1 MENFSLDFK
10 NTKLFKNLQNQILN
24 GNLSHATLISSPDE
38 MSLSCFTNLLAN
50 MLMCNKVC
58 GECENCIK
66 IKSNTH
72 PDVLRYPKGKTFLV
86 SDALDIVEN
95 AFKKPILSD
104 IKVFIINGVD
114 QSVAGQNKILKIL
127 EEPPKNVFFI
137 LSTTNTKTVLDT
149 IMSRVQSYSLAPFNQ
164 EELSQIL
171 SFHNIEASKN
181 VIAFSEG
188 YLGKAVLLSQ
198 NLKFDEIFDFVKNIF
213 TQLKSSK
220 DIVNYSK
227 QLADKENFQL
237 ELELLFFLYRQ
248 ALYFINNQKTTYID
262 IDFASLNLNNNMIS
276 QILKRLCEAEKALY
290 ANVNLNLIC
299 DNLLLHILEE
309 KYLWK

>member
-1 MENFSLDFK
+1 MEDFSFNFK
-10 NTKLFKNLQNQILN
+10 KTKLFNELQTQIIN

-38 MSLSCFTNLLAN
+38 MSLECFTNLLAN
-50 MLMCNKVC
+50 TLVCNQV
-58 GECENCIK
+58 CENCEHCIK
-66 IKSNTH
+66 VKSRTH
-72 PDVLRYPKGKTFLV
+72 PDILTYPKGKNFLV

-95 AFKKPILSD
+95 AYKKPILSD
-104 IKVFIINGVD
+104 FKVIIINGVD

-149 IMSRVQSYSLAPFNQ
+149 IMSRVQAYSLAPFKQN
-164 EELSQIL
+164 ELVEIL
-171 SFHNIEASKN
+171 ALHNIEANNKIIS
-181 VIAFSEG
+181 FSEG
-188 YLGKAVLLSQ
+188 FLGKAISLKQ
-198 NLKFDEIFDFVKNIF
+198 NPKFDEIFDFVYSIF

-227 QLADKENFQL
+227 QLADKENFAL
-237 ELELLFFLYRQ
+237 ELELLFFFYRQ
-248 ALYFINNQKTTYID
+248 ALYFLNHQKTSLD
-262 IDFASLNLNNNMIS
+262 IDFASLNLNNKMIS
-276 QILKRLCEAEKALY
+276 QILKCLCEAEKALY